1 VPAPR
6 YYVNQ
11 WFDLYTH
18 NFAYTGV
25 RATGREAG
33 NYLFAGL
40 RWKGEIPK
48 GINKVFVT
56 ETEFVGTLT
65 RTQLFGPDDV
75 AAMQAVQSAFK
86 LTPLSEFAGT
96 PAPAPAPAVN
106 WPVWDSAKAEGIDFI
121 SYLNA
126 LLPFMPTVP
135 AEQDMFARFARIGIG
150 PGTPF
155 DTGRLSPEI
164 RAAMEAGIAEAA
176 TALKEGAI
184 QQKDS
189 RALFGT
195 RQELGDGYITKRNY
209 GAMLGIYGNTKEEA
223 VYGSQQTDDNG
234 KLLDGSRHWVLRF
247 EPGQLPPVTEFWSIT
262 MYNLPQRFLVDNPI
276 NRYSIGSRT
285 PGLTLGAD
293 GSLEIYIQVENPG
306 PEKEA
311 NWLPAPEGPFFF
323 VGRFY
328 GPKRQALDGTWALP
342 PLIEAK

>member
-1 VPAPR
+1 
-6 YYVNQ
+6 
-11 WFDLYTH
+11 
-18 NFAYTGV
+18 
-25 RATGREAG
+25 
-33 NYLFAGL
+33 
-40 RWKGEIPK
+40 
-48 GINKVFVT
+48 
-56 ETEFVGTLT
+56 
-65 RTQLFGPDDV
+65 
-75 AAMQAVQSAFK
+75 
-86 LTPLSEFAGT
+86 
-96 PAPAPAPAVN
+96 
-106 WPVWDSAKAEGIDFI
+106 
-121 SYLNA
+121 
-126 LLPFMPTVP
+126 
-135 AEQDMFARFARIGIG
+135 
-150 PGTPF
+150 
-155 DTGRLSPEI
+155 
-164 RAAMEAGIAEAA
+164 
-176 TALKEGAI
+176 LKEGAI